1 MLVFLCISYSYQ
13 TVSHA
18 LLDLSMGIFEEIE
31 AAMFE
36 DEMSDVKAA
45 ILKTA
50 ILKVYFKSI
59 MRMKCLF
66 DIYLTYMISLDNFSR
81 TRSHFIILHFVATIQ
96 QLSCYIARNRRR
108 CRFPH
113 SHKPRKNTSVL
124 VGTVLICHDLF

>member
-81 TRSHFIILHFVATIQ
+81 TRGHFIICTSL
-96 QLSCYIARNRRR
+96 QLFNNYPVISREIADDAVSRIVINRA
-108 CRFPH
+108 
-113 SHKPRKNTSVL
+113 KIL
-124 VGTVLICHDLF
+124 LY